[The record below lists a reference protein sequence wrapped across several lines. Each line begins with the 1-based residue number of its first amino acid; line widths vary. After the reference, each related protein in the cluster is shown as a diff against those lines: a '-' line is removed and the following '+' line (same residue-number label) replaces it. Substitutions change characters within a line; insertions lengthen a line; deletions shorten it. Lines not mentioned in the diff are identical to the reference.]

1 MIPSTLKELA
11 RITALEEL
19 VDTANRL
26 LHEQGCELETLETRI
41 LELAN
46 TLDYKANSVDD
57 ALKAIAGA
65 LAETLYCSVEQMMEY
80 EAAKDAAL
88 AENARLRALLNAQD
102 EYAHSG
108 AYVPLVKTEFMGD
121 GD

>member
-1 MIPSTLKELA
+1 MSLDDLKEIKRMQNTIERLK
-11 RITALEEL
+11 REL
-19 VDTANRL
+19 DTERKRL
-26 LHEQGCELETLETRI
+26 RTLETRI
-41 LELAN
+41 LELASV
-46 TLDYKANSVDD
+46 LDYKANSVDD

-65 LAETLYCSVEQMMEY
+65 LAETLYCSVEQMAEY
-80 EAAKDAAL
+80 EATKDAAL
-88 AENARLRALLNAQD
+88 TENARLRALLNAQD